1 MSDTQSGK
9 SREGFGDGQGTRV
22 GKPDAG
28 RSDEAG
34 RMGAEGGPG
43 NAGGRG
49 VTRGADAVG
58 KSGKSTGAGAEAA
71 EGVHSM
77 DERDPAA
84 NSGISKGDAP
94 ASDSD
99 RGSEPLEGRNREH
112 RSGYGG
118 SGGKPVSSAD
128 QREPSEPT
136 GKAGNAGSAGASGAP
151 DSGKQSA
158 TKKDPRTGNGS
169 GPEPA

>member
-1 MSDTQSGK
+1 MADTQSGK

-28 RSDEAG
+28 QSDESG
-34 RMGAEGGPG
+34 RMGAEGTAG

-49 VTRGADAVG
+49 VTRGADAVTKDG
-58 KSGKSTGAGAEAA
+58 QTTGAGAEAA

-77 DERDPAA
+77 DDRSPAE
-84 NSGISKGDAP
+84 NSGVSRSAAGSK
-94 ASDSD
+94 DSE

-118 SGGKPVSSAD
+118 SGGEPVSSSD
-128 QREPSEPT
+128 QREPREPT
-136 GKAGNAGSAGASGAP
+136 GKAGNAGAAGAAGATDAGHP
-151 DSGKQSA
+151 AGV
-158 TKKDPRTGNGS
+158 KKDPRTGNGAGS
-169 GPEPA
+169 EPA